1 MSWLTRQV
9 RSANRGKLGA
19 IGIEFARDSMHMV
32 QLNKSSNDDI
42 SAQASLS
49 IEYPESFENYL
60 YNPAELKPLLKSQLK
75 ETNFRGKKIV
85 TAMPGSEISIFSLNY
100 EIKPSITD
108 DAAIAHALKD
118 RIDGDLSSYVVDKI
132 PVRRRE
138 DENSALAIVALAE
151 KRKVIDYLECLR
163 KSGFIVDA
171 LEIGPS
177 AIQRLISTLHPGK
190 EYESVLTINFGGDK
204 SYLSI
209 ISGRRL
215 LFDEQLDFGEDVLL
229 DALSQLLDL
238 DRDQIRFQIEQ
249 VGLASSSTSSIAGSD
264 ISQTFAHIVKRSFG
278 GMVEHIKRALLYS
291 VAESRG
297 KPVSRIYMVGSI
309 ARWRGADKLLENL
322 LGMPVSIIPDP
333 LALFDQPPAT
343 VDKVD
348 LDSVQLNKFN
358 HASVNAQRSPEQAVA
373 TGLALRGLSNSG

>member
-1 MSWLTRQV
+1 MSWLTRQA
-9 RSANRGKLGA
+9 RSVNRHKLGA
-19 IGIEFARDSMHMV
+19 IGVEFARDSMHLV
-32 QLNKSSNDDI
+32 QLNKSSKDDI
-42 SAQASLS
+42 AAQASLS
-49 IEYPESFENYL
+49 IKYPESVENYL

-75 ETNFRGKKIV
+75 QTNFRGKKIV
-85 TAMPGSEISIFSLNY
+85 TAMPSSEISIFSLNY

-108 DAAIAHALKD
+108 DAAIANALKD
-118 RIDGDLSSYVVDKI
+118 RIDGELSSYVVDKI

-151 KRKVIDYLECLR
+151 KSKVIDYLECLR

-177 AIQRLISTLHPGK
+177 AIQRLISTLHAGK
-190 EYESVLTINFGGDK
+190 EYESVLTINFGSDK

-229 DALSQLLDL
+229 DALSQSLDL

-249 VGLASSSTSSIAGSD
+249 VGLASSSASSMVGTD
-264 ISQTFAHIVKRSFG
+264 ISQTLAHIAKRSFG
-278 GMVEHIKRALLYS
+278 GMAENIKRALLYS

-297 KPVSRIYMVGSI
+297 KPVSKIYMVGSI
-309 ARWRGADKLLENL
+309 ARWRGADKLLGNL
-322 LGMPVSIIPDP
+322 LGMPVTIIPDP
-333 LALFDQPPAT
+333 LALFDQPSGT
-343 VDKVD
+343 VGQED
-348 LDSVQLNKFN
+348 LDGFRSEQFN
-358 HASVNAQRSPEQAVA
+358 HAGVNAQRSPEQAVA

>member
-333 LALFDQPPAT
+333 LALFDQPAAT

>member
-177 AIQRLISTLHPGK
+177 AIQRLISTLHSGK

-333 LALFDQPPAT
+333 LALFDQPAAT